1 MLDAVDLWNTQ
12 IAARHAQP
20 RLAWHECWRDSA
32 HGETARLGGDEYV
45 TVGHAGSPS
54 RA

>member
-20 RLAWHECWRDSA
+20 RLAWHECA
-32 HGETARLGGDEYV
+32 GEIRHTVKPLAWVV
-45 TVGHAGSPS
+45 TNT
-54 RA
+54 